1 MLMVDRIKA
10 LMEYKGLT
18 STQLADQ
25 VGVPRATVS
34 HILSGRNNPSLDVV
48 QKMLHAFREVSV
60 DWLLLGEG
68 TMLTSLAS
76 APSSVVE
83 TPPAAKQPEIASP
96 NISQPVAQPSKV
108 QDLPLPEL
116 TKTTAGKTVEQ
127 VLVFYSDQTFTAYK
141 PS

>member
-1 MLMVDRIKA
+1 MVDRIKA
-10 LMEYKGLT
+10 LMEFKGLT

-48 QKMLHAFREVSV
+48 QKMLHTFREVSV

-68 TMLTSLAS
+68 AMLTDLAS
-76 APSSVVE
+76 GRINAVAPS
-83 TPPAAKQPEIASP
+83 PAKTQPEAASQNASP
-96 NISQPVAQPSKV
+96 PVAQPPKV
-108 QDLPLPEL
+108 QDLPLAGS
-116 TKTTAGKTVEQ
+116 TNNAAGKTVEQ